1 MSDETSWLDEL
12 EAAWP
17 AEWDDTEDPM
27 MVSCGP
33 VSVGWREH
41 APAYVPKWRIEINGA
56 DVLMA
61 QSAVKLRDKF
71 TDLCRAMQPLSPL
84 YTPEQVAAW
93 LEKQAEFHRNRA
105 TEARMDGDK
114 SEQGRRST
122 IATQLGGLAGFVR
135 ANGLEAP

>member
-1 MSDETSWLDEL
+1 MSES
-12 EAAWP
+12 
-17 AEWDDTEDPM
+17 
-27 MVSCGP
+27 
-33 VSVGWREH
+33 
-41 APAYVPKWRIEINGA
+41 NN
-56 DVLMA
+56 
-61 QSAVKLRDKF
+61 QSPP
-71 TDLCRAMQPLSPL
+71 T